1 MRGLGLVIGITLII
15 AGGVLLVY
23 DPGGIIITWS
33 TASEVDTMGFNLY
46 RAEGSAEG
54 TFELV
59 NSEPIPATGDPLTG
73 AEYQLEDTDVEPG
86 HLYFYQIEEIEWNG
100 TQQRHP
106 ELVQTRAGLSRFW
119 LVVEGVVLLLI
130 GCGLVYRQL
139 RQLRATRSHTTMED
153 GGLDRA
159 HG

>member
-1 MRGLGLVIGITLII
+1 MRGLGLVIGIILVI

-59 NSEPIPATGDPLTG
+59 NTEPIPATGDPLTG
-73 AEYQLEDTDVEPG
+73 AEYQLEDRDVEPG
-86 HLYFYQIEEIEWNG
+86 HLYFYLIEEIEWNG
-100 TQQRHP
+100 TRQRYP

-119 LVVEGVVLLLI
+119 LVVEGAVLLLL

-139 RQLRATRSHTTMED
+139 RQLRAPRDQTTMEHSAQD
-153 GGLDRA
+153 TA

>member
-1 MRGLGLVIGITLII
+1 MRGLGLVIGIILVI

-46 RAEGSAEG
+46 RAAGSAEG
-54 TFELV
+54 TFDLV
-59 NSEPIPATGDPLTG
+59 NSEPIPATGDPMTG

-100 TQQRHP
+100 TQHRYP
-106 ELVQTRAGLSRFW
+106 ELVRTRAGLSRFW
-119 LVVEGVVLLLI
+119 LVVEGAVLLLL
-130 GCGLVYRQL
+130 GCGLIYRQL
-139 RQLRATRSHTTMED
+139 RQLRARRGGAPME
-153 GGLDRA
+153 GGGWDIA
-159 HG
+159 DD